1 MKDLCGQWFLAVA
14 FSLVLC
20 GAIVA
25 PSHAQSAKAVLSGTV
40 VDPVGGVVANASVT
54 AKSDSNVENKA
65 TSDQSGKFSIS
76 DLAPGTYTVEVSA
89 QGFAMASRQ
98 GVQVGPGQNQD
109 LTISLSLGS
118 VNDAVTVEAESS
130 GSVAAQFAPMDG
142 LLEARSARTEI
153 TPVFVQNFASPLA
166 DFSELVQM
174 APGTF
179 SVNSNGVGLGD
190 SKTYFRGFADGFYDI
205 DYDGIPFYDT
215 NTPSHH
221 SWAFFPDPSIGS
233 VDFDR
238 SPGSASTIGPTPFG
252 GSIHLLSPDMP
263 QTELFRASIS
273 YGSFNTILE
282 DANYNETF
290 GASKHSSLILDYNHL
305 SSDGF
310 QTFNIQTRNAA
321 YAKFQHKFSDDNVL
335 TGYFG
340 VVYVDSNTP
349 NAKGPTRAEVNSPLY
364 GYNYLLN
371 NVTDPT
377 NPLYALNYQFYTYH
391 IPTTFSYLAWT
402 KKFGRG
408 WQIDF
413 RPYSLSYYNHQYYN
427 NPSFGADGLTPK
439 APATSSTS
447 AVDKLNSY
455 IKAGETFTA
464 SAFSKYGVLLTG
476 VWYEWATTNRY
487 QIPSNPLTLVDTHL
501 GNFHE
506 EFITKSA
513 QPFVEYQYHVTP
525 KLTLSAGFKYA
536 FFSQALTQYQ
546 DNGKTVGCLG
556 GVLTPNNNTGICV
569 GGVPSVFHYA
579 NYNAY
584 LPSVDANYH
593 VTSHWSVY
601 GQFATGTV
609 VPPSGVFDVAGAN
622 VALTPKPTGAN
633 SYQGGS
639 VLKLRNVTLNADV
652 YYIHYQNA
660 YVASPD
666 PNTTSAYDY
675 STGGDSVSKGFE
687 GELNVYVTHGLSFYV
702 NGTVG
707 TARYVSQMVPV
718 NGVLA
723 VNPNYN
729 LWVAN
734 TPSDTEAFG
743 LTYQQKYF
751 DIGIFDKRVGSMWN
765 DATAANGGTANQVI
779 PIDPFNVTNLF
790 INYTLRQGS
799 RFDQTKFRLSFNNLF
814 NTRGITSVTQAAKAS
829 VYTPGNTDT
838 LGLLPGRSISMTAT
852 FGFSIRGR

>member
-1 MKDLCGQWFLAVA
+1 MKGSRKHWFLALA
-14 FSLVLC
+14 IGLILC
-20 GAIVA
+20 VGVPY
-25 PSHAQSAKAVLSGTV
+25 PSQAQNAKAVLSGTV
-40 VDPVGGVVANASVT
+40 LDPVGGVVANATVV
-54 AKSDSNVENKA
+54 AKSESSVESKA
-65 TSDQSGKFSIS
+65 TTDQAGKFSIP
-76 DLAPGTYTVEVSA
+76 DLAVGNYRVEVSA

-98 GVQVGPGQNQD
+98 DVQVGSGQVEEIS
-109 LTISLSLGS
+109 ISLSLGS

-130 GSVAAQFAPMDG
+130 GSVAAQYAPMDG
-142 LLEARSARTEI
+142 LLEARSARTEV
-153 TPVFVQNFASPLA
+153 TPIFIQNFASPLS

-179 SVNSNGVGLGD
+179 SVNSNGIGLGD

-252 GSIHLLSPDMP
+252 GSIHLLSPEMP
-263 QTELFRASIS
+263 QTELIRASVS
-273 YGSFNTILE
+273 YGSFNTILV

-290 GASKHSSLILDYNHL
+290 GASKRSSLILDYNHL

-310 QTFNIQTRNAA
+310 QTFNDQTRNAA
-321 YAKFQHKFSDDNVL
+321 MAKFQHKFSEDNVL
-335 TGYFG
+335 TGYVG

-377 NPLYALNYQFYTYH
+377 NPLYALNYRFYTYH
-391 IPTTFSYLAWT
+391 VPTTFSYIGWT

-413 RPYSLSYYNHQYYN
+413 KPYSLSYYNHQYYN
-427 NPSFGADGLTPK
+427 NPSFAADGLTPK
-439 APATSSTS
+439 LPATSSTS

-476 VWYEWATTNRY
+476 VWYEWSTTNRY
-487 QIPSNPLTLVDTHL
+487 QIPSNPLTRVDTTL

-536 FFSQALTQYQ
+536 YFNQALTQYQ

-556 GVLTPNNNTGICV
+556 GSLVGGTTGVCV
-569 GGVPSVFHYA
+569 GGLASTFHA
-579 NYNAY
+579 ATYNAY

-609 VPPSGVFDVAGAN
+609 VPPSGVFDVAGGN
-622 VALTPKPTGAN
+622 VALTPKPTGAK

-639 VLKLRNVTLNADV
+639 VLKLKNVTLNTDV
-652 YYIHYQNA
+652 YYIRYQNA

-666 PNTTSAYDY
+666 PNNTSAFDY
-675 STGGDSVSKGFE
+675 STGGDSASKGFE
-687 GELNVYVTHGLSFYV
+687 GELNVYIRHGLSFYI
-702 NGTVG
+702 NGTAG
-707 TARYVSQMVPV
+707 TAKYISQMVPV
-718 NGVLA
+718 NGVMT

-729 LWVAN
+729 LWVAS

-751 DIGIFDKRVGSMWN
+751 DIGIFNKRVGSMWN
-765 DATAANGGTANQVI
+765 DATAANGGTANQVV
-779 PIDPFNVTNLF
+779 PIDPFNVTNLYF
-790 INYTLRQGS
+790 NYTLRKGS

-814 NTRGITSVTQAAKAS
+814 DTRSITTVTQAAKAS
-829 VYTPGNTDT
+829 VYTPGNGDF
-838 LGLLPGRSISMTAT
+838 LGLLPGRSITMSVTV
-852 FGFSIRGR
+852 GFSIRGR